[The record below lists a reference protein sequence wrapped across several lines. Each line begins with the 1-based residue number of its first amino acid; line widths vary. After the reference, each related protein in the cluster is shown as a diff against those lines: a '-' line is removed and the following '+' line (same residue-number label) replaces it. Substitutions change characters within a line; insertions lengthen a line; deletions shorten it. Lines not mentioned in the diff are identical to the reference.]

1 MSGRGRVFYA
11 GAAFESPR
19 PALAGSMMMLTK
31 RLMRVATAI
40 AISSPTLRA
49 LPGGRS
55 RPPKSKDRG
64 DPLLQLSLE
73 SLSRCQHAQQ
83 TCGGEHA
90 GADGQVVEEAPS
102 E

>member
-49 LPGGRS
+49 LPGAPGGAAGFLVSQDARALASNGTVVGVRGRGRGFAGHGGWTQS
-55 RPPKSKDRG
+55 VLVFCSK
-64 DPLLQLSLE
+64 
-73 SLSRCQHAQQ
+73 
-83 TCGGEHA
+83 
-90 GADGQVVEEAPS
+90 V
-102 E
+102 

>member
-19 PALAGSMMMLTK
+19 PALTGSMMMLTK

-55 RPPKSKDRG
+55 VPPKSEETRSFNFRSN
-64 DPLLQLSLE
+64 P
-73 SLSRCQHAQQ
+73 SRDASTHSRP
-83 TCGGEHA
+83 
-90 GADGQVVEEAPS
+90 VEASTPVPTAK
-102 E
+102 